1 MQDTFFTIPEVARR
15 LRISRSTAYLLAER
29 GELPVLRLGKLLRV
43 PESALE
49 VWVRDRVGQRTGR
62 ESR

>member
-1 MQDTFFTIPEVARR
+1 VQDAFLTIPEVARR

-49 VWVRDRVGQRTGR
+49 VWVRDRMGQRTGR
-62 ESR
+62 ETR